1 MLALLAPLV
10 FIVSTSTLAAP
21 PEGFGAAR
29 LVSGTPDFSNC
40 IESGGACQADFYR
53 FLGNSMLEQGF
64 TMQHHALLTSPLS
77 NRRAGW
83 VAGGDLATFPFAA
96 PRENLSGKQE
106 NTSFSPV
113 FPQLVGGHVFDGA
126 ADGQGAVGLSLLP
139 PVPVG
144 GASALSVAVDAAY
157 AWGPA
162 DGTRWGV
169 EGGLSYVRATAPIV
183 ATKEQVANRD
193 DFSNPDNL
201 DPEQFDA
208 VCGADVAAG
217 ADGCLD
223 TFSLV
228 NLTLRG
234 GWSPAL
240 GAWAPYAKAG
250 ITVVN
255 ELLFVKYDDTTWGV
269 FALQPS
275 LHGGTSWAPGD
286 HVLLGVGASAA
297 VQQANQSEDDQVGLF
312 VTLEGAAGWR
322 F

>member
-1 MLALLAPLV
+1 MLTLLLSALSGTA
-10 FIVSTSTLAAP
+10 LAAP
-21 PEGFGAAR
+21 PEGFGSAR
-29 LVSGTPDFSNC
+29 LVSGTPDFSSC

-64 TMQHHALLTSPLS
+64 AMQHHALLTSPVS

-83 VAGGDLATFPFAA
+83 VAGGDLATFPFAP

-113 FPQLVGGHVFDGA
+113 FPQVVGGYVFEGSR
-126 ADGQGAVGLSLLP
+126 DGQGAVGLSLLP

-144 GASALSVAVDAAY
+144 GASALSVALDTAY

-162 DGTRWGV
+162 DGARWGL
-169 EGGLSYVRATAPIV
+169 EGGLAYVRATAPIV
-183 ATKEQVANRD
+183 ATQDQVANRD
-193 DFSNPDNL
+193 EFSNPDNL
-201 DPEQFDA
+201 DPVQFAA
-208 VCGADVAAG
+208 VCGEDVAAG

-223 TFSLV
+223 TFSLI
-228 NLTLRG
+228 NLTIRG

-240 GAWAPYAKAG
+240 GTWAPYAKAG

-255 ELLFVKYDDTTWGV
+255 ELLVVKYDDTTWGV
-269 FALQPS
+269 FAVQPS
-275 LHGGTSWAPGD
+275 VHGGTSWAPGD
-286 HVLLGVGASAA
+286 HVLLAVGASAA
-297 VQQANQSEDDQVGLF
+297 LQQANQSEEDRVGLF
-312 VTLEGAAGWR
+312 GTLEGAAGWR